1 MLDILGKI
9 QIIMGK
15 GTAYIII
22 GLMTAFCQLLE
33 LRYNQIIA
41 ALSLPLNGRILS
53 LYLLSDRRYSKRHCH
68 LFIQKFHEFHHLKA
82 RRWSSG

>member
-1 MLDILGKI
+1 MHDILGKI

-22 GLMTAFCQLLE
+22 GLVTAFCQLLE

-41 ALSLPLNGRILS
+41 ALPTPKRAHSVM
-53 LYLLSDRRYSKRHCH
+53 YLFPAVDTQNDIAH
-68 LFIQKFHEFHHLKA
+68 LFIQKFHNFII
-82 RRWSSG
+82 

>member
-22 GLMTAFCQLLE
+22 GLVTALCQLLE

-41 ALSLPLNGRILS
+41 ALSAPKRTHS
-53 LYLLSDRRYSKRHCH
+53 VMYLFPTVDTQNDIAH
-68 LFIQKFHEFHHLKA
+68 LFIQKFHNFII
-82 RRWSSG
+82 